1 MCDFNPETASS
12 ATALCN
18 SLPCLFLPTAC
29 LPSAQP
35 APLRELLPADDVG
48 QAVGLRNGF
57 TSLRNVGRRKLSW
70 VLPGEVV
77 MCLLGQSCRCHRG
90 LSNSDSGTEAPKSEL
105 TSFPF
110 LWQEDQTA
118 ELGQGCL
125 GKDGDGNIDF
135 WPPLKETLQSGCRGS
150 RDAWPSSGWALPW
163 IPPTQFIRRFNLVS
177 SVPSICQGA
186 PTEWPGVS
194 RPSFW

>member
-57 TSLRNVGRRKLSW
+57 
-70 VLPGEVV
+70 
-77 MCLLGQSCRCHRG
+77 SCRCHRG

-135 WPPLKETLQSGCRGS
+135 WPPLKETLQSGCGGS

-163 IPPTQFIRRFNLVS
+163 IPPTQFIRRVNLVS

-194 RPSFW
+194 RPWFW

>member
-77 MCLLGQSCRCHRG
+77 MCLLGRVAAVTVASVIVTQ
-90 LSNSDSGTEAPKSEL
+90 
-105 TSFPF
+105 
-110 LWQEDQTA
+110 
-118 ELGQGCL
+118 GQRL
-125 GKDGDGNIDF
+125 
-135 WPPLKETLQSGCRGS
+135 
-150 RDAWPSSGWALPW
+150 PS
-163 IPPTQFIRRFNLVS
+163 QN
-177 SVPSICQGA
+177 
-186 PTEWPGVS
+186 
-194 RPSFW
+194 